1 MIDPSF
7 ADITDQE
14 LAEGN
19 PFMHPYPPTVK
30 ELEEKI
36 ADLENKLSMKTQQW
50 EYAGEALRNHA
61 AQISRFEDALKH
73 NEWDFDSD
81 TLESLADFFSI
92 ELNREYDVTI
102 TVRWSGTVTAP
113 MNFDID
119 DLENFLDIRID
130 TDYRTSDATIDL
142 YQDDFEIDYTEA

>member
-7 ADITDQE
+7 DTTSTVEITPGSDARITTHDLLQIQYAEIQKSLEQKIKDHEYVSGE
-14 LAEGN
+14 LRRR
-19 PFMHPYPPTVK
+19 V
-30 ELEEKI
+30 
-36 ADLENKLSMKTQQW
+36 
-50 EYAGEALRNHA
+50 
-61 AQISRFEDALKH
+61 AQINSFESALKD
-73 NEWDFDSD
+73 NEWDFDQD
-81 TLESLADFFSI
+81 TLESLADFFGI

-113 MNFDID
+113 MNFDMD
-119 DLENFLDIRID
+119 DIENFLDIRID

>member
-7 ADITDQE
+7 DTVTVDE
-14 LAEGN
+14 R
-19 PFMHPYPPTVK
+19 YPTVEALQRK
-30 ELEEKI
+30 VD
-36 ADLENKLSMKTQQW
+36 DLENKLSLKTQQW
-50 EYAGEALRNHA
+50 EFAGEALRNHA
-61 AQISRFEDALKH
+61 AQIARFEEALKH

-81 TLESLADFFSI
+81 TLESLADFFDI
-92 ELNREYDVTI
+92 ELEREYDVTI

-113 MNFDID
+113 MNFDMD
-119 DLENFLDIRID
+119 DIENYLDIRID

>member
-7 ADITDQE
+7 DTATIT
-14 LAEGN
+14 
-19 PFMHPYPPTVK
+19 PYPPTP
-30 ELEEKI
+30 LEEKV
-36 ADLENKLSMKTQQW
+36 ADLERKLEQKTKDHEFVRDQLQKHV
-50 EYAGEALRNHA
+50 N
-61 AQISRFEDALKH
+61 QVSSFEGALKD
-73 NEWDFDSD
+73 NEWDFDAD
-81 TLESLADFFSI
+81 TLESLADFFGI

-113 MNFDID
+113 MNFDMD
-119 DLENFLDIRID
+119 DIENFLDIRID